1 MASRY
6 VKIPVYQVLNKD
18 NDTGVPTYPVQ
29 STIMKT
35 LRVPQEYL
43 TTMTGSGYMKNTV
56 EAEVQEIEQLTK
68 ITNTALNGG
77 LDDFQN
83 QNGMWFQI
91 PLNTEKNT
99 FHADQSGGG
108 GAAGDYTTEIHST
121 TLWLRV
127 SQEVVYEDP
136 TDGTTTAYIMPQVV
150 NWGIGQGCE
159 LDIVTDRDAADPSDP
174 ALMTYQ
180 TGNIDMEGTINY
192 LQNKIIECLAANPG
206 AQETLLD
213 FGTVDNSNTINGRLV
228 GQTGPGPGGLSSFP
242 TNTGP
247 DGIVGNAVRGKCRL
261 LVTCAAVT
269 NSFENPQRNPAVD
282 EPLFQNYDPAEAFGE
297 VWGATPLY
305 GETEN
310 INDNTGAGKGRA
322 PQTLFLN
329 AYGSTN
335 PGTYDYGLGVGD
347 INISQVSASV
357 CEYYSVSSGKKPGG
371 GEGLIG

>member
-18 NDTGVPTYPVQ
+18 NSSGEETYPVQ

-43 TTMTGSGYMKNTV
+43 MTMTGSGYIRSTV
-56 EAEVQEIEQLTK
+56 EGEVEEIEGLQK
-68 ITNTALNGG
+68 ITHTQLDGALGE
-77 LDDFQN
+77 DQN

-99 FHADQSGGG
+99 FHTTSGE
-108 GAAGDYTTEIHST
+108 DSYNTENHSVA
-121 TLWLRV
+121 LWLRV

-150 NWGIGQGCE
+150 NWGIGQGCQQE
-159 LDIVTDRDAADPSDP
+159 VITDRDGLDPNDP
-174 ALMTYQ
+174 EKMTYQ
-180 TGNIDMEGTINY
+180 VGNIDAEGTVNY

-213 FGTVDNSNTINGRLV
+213 FGTVDNSNTINGKLV
-228 GQTGPGPGGLSSFP
+228 GKTDASGTYP

-247 DGIVGNAVRGKCRL
+247 DGIVGDAVRGKCRL

-269 NSFENPQRNPAVD
+269 NSFENPQRNPGTD
-282 EPLFQNYDPAEAFGE
+282 LLDPSSYDPAEALGE
-297 VWGATPLY
+297 VWGATVQY
-305 GETEN
+305 GTTAG
-310 INDNTGAGKGRA
+310 INDNAGAGKGRA
-322 PQTLFLN
+322 PQIQFLN

-335 PGTYDYGLGVGD
+335 PGTISYSLGIGNV
-347 INISQVSASV
+347 NIASVAASV
-357 CEYYSVSSGKKPGG
+357 CEFYSKSSGKKPGG
-371 GEGLIG
+371 GAMMG

>member
-18 NDTGVPTYPVQ
+18 NSSGEETYPVQ

-43 TTMTGSGYMKNTV
+43 MTMTGSGYMKSTV
-56 EAEVQEIEQLTK
+56 EAEVEEIEGLQK
-68 ITNTALNGG
+68 ITHTQLDGAL
-77 LDDFQN
+77 DEFQN

-99 FHADQSGGG
+99 FHAEV
-108 GAAGDYTTEIHST
+108 AGSSDYTTEIHST

-136 TDGTTTAYIMPQVV
+136 TDGTTTAYIMPQAV

-159 LDIVTDRDAADPSDP
+159 LDVVTDIDAGDPSDT
-174 ALMTYQ
+174 ALYTYQ

-228 GQTGPGPGGLSSFP
+228 GQTGP
-242 TNTGP
+242 
-247 DGIVGNAVRGKCRL
+247 CL
-261 LVTCAAVT
+261 LYT
-269 NSFENPQRNPAVD
+269 SPSPRD
-282 EPLFQNYDPAEAFGE
+282 
-297 VWGATPLY
+297 
-305 GETEN
+305 
-310 INDNTGAGKGRA
+310 
-322 PQTLFLN
+322 
-329 AYGSTN
+329 
-335 PGTYDYGLGVGD
+335 
-347 INISQVSASV
+347 
-357 CEYYSVSSGKKPGG
+357 
-371 GEGLIG
+371 